1 MAQPI
6 NPTMNRAKWRLYES
20 TVQDE
25 KPFDELHTIR
35 TEQNVKW
42 KAGLKI
48 LVSLAL
54 IFAVQLR
61 LGAYVLQEALVVVL
75 GIAVLLLL
83 ILLTLIAFLLLWQGA
98 SFVLLQLTRLV
109 GRVTSVRDH
118 PLALNR
124 R

>member
-1 MAQPI
+1 
-6 NPTMNRAKWRLYES
+6 MNRLWKTRVFFE
-20 TVQDE
+20 
-25 KPFDELHTIR
+25 ELHTIR

-54 IFAVQLR
+54 ILAAHSR

-98 SFVLLQLTRLV
+98 SFVLPQLSRLV
-109 GRVTSVRDH
+109 GRVTSVRDR